1 PPAHTG
7 AKARPRAWTSRIG
20 GRTRRGAGSA
30 CRELGRSRCRNHE
43 NRSGICPHPRCAAI
57 VAFAQTCWNIAA
69 AGRQR
74 KRAMSL
80 LIVYV
85 GLVIMG
91 NLIAYFVG
99 LVIERTVPAASLP
112 VFLAMYFLFLWVSW
126 VIAVRITQPR
136 VRPQ

>member
-1 PPAHTG
+1 
-7 AKARPRAWTSRIG
+7 
-20 GRTRRGAGSA
+20 
-30 CRELGRSRCRNHE
+30 
-43 NRSGICPHPRCAAI
+43 
-57 VAFAQTCWNIAA
+57 
-69 AGRQR
+69 
-74 KRAMSL
+74 MSL

-99 LVIERTVPAASLP
+99 LVIERTVPVASLP

-126 VIAVRITQPR
+126 VIAVRITAPR